1 MNIKNIKAVAIDTLI
16 ESEEGVSIKS
26 EHTFNSLI
34 EAIYYFQ
41 DNANLEVI
49 DIEVSVRDIL

>member
-1 MNIKNIKAVAIDTLI
+1 MKIKAIAIDTLI
-16 ESEEGVSIKS
+16 ESEAGVSIKS

-34 EAIYYFQ
+34 EAISYFQ

-49 DIEVSVRDIL
+49 DIEVSVRDML

>member
-1 MNIKNIKAVAIDTLI
+1 MKIKAIAIDTLI
-16 ESEEGVSIKS
+16 ESEAGVSIKS

>member
-26 EHTFNSLI
+26 EHTFTSLI
-34 EAIYYFQ
+34 EAIGFFQ
-41 DNANLEVI
+41 GNKNLEVI
-49 DIEVSVRDIL
+49 DVEITQRDML